1 MDRFGKRL
9 IGVLKKVMVSS
20 SSCSRGGSSMCYT
33 EPEEIL
39 MHEDGETV
47 PTEEQEQEQLMEEG
61 DDKTNLDL
69 EGE

>member
-1 MDRFGKRL
+1 
-9 IGVLKKVMVSS
+9 
-20 SSCSRGGSSMCYT
+20 MCYT
-33 EPEEIL
+33 KPEESL
-39 MHEDGETV
+39 MYEDGETV

>member
-1 MDRFGKRL
+1 
-9 IGVLKKVMVSS
+9 
-20 SSCSRGGSSMCYT
+20 MCYT